1 MAEVLTWL
9 LTALAWTIGIFA
21 AVIVW
26 RRLFAAPM
34 PPIFDATLNS
44 SFRRRHFSPDVAAER
59 HGLNAGMRVLELGPA
74 GGYLTSAAQ
83 RRLQPGGRLVCLDLQ
98 PGLLRK
104 LRGRLGADTPPLVCG
119 NAQRLPFRDG
129 CFDLVF
135 VVEVMG
141 EIPDKSVALREIRRV
156 LRPGGTLAVSEAAL
170 LDPDYVRFPVL
181 MRLAAAAGFSPREGF
196 AEWFQYT
203 QRFVSPAS
211 QGAARDAQ
219 RASSQPQDLR

>member
-1 MAEVLTWL
+1 MAGVLTWL
-9 LTALAWTIGIFA
+9 LAALGWSVGILV
-21 AVIVW
+21 AVVVW

-34 PPIFDATLNS
+34 PAVFDATLDTT
-44 SFRRRHFSPDVAAER
+44 FRRRHFSPEVAAER
-59 HGLNAGMRVLELGPA
+59 HGLVPGMRVLELGPA

-83 RRLQPGGRLVCLDLQ
+83 RRIQPGGRLVCLDLQ
-98 PGLLRK
+98 PALLRK
-104 LRGRLGADTPPLVCG
+104 LRSRLGAETPPLVCG

-141 EIPDKSVALREIRRV
+141 EIPDKSDALREIRRV

-181 MRLAAAAGFSPREGF
+181 MRLAAAAGFSPGEGF
-196 AEWFQYT
+196 SEWFQYT
-203 QRFVSPAS
+203 QRFTAPPARAV
-211 QGAARDAQ
+211 GRDAQ
-219 RASSQPQDLR
+219 RGSEPGG